1 MLVHLRTKARTAA
14 SLIEWGSEKRS
25 LFKARLLIASFRCYG
40 PFRYVQ
46 CRASTLNLAR
56 WRRTA
61 GSFVLAVH
69 LVATNARS
77 RSCALPKNAR
87 TIMPGTRCRM
97 SRTYGVER
105 AERVDSS
112 QFNVIGRSAS
122 TSERNHERTG
132 THSLQRSRRAYALRD
147 HQNLAAGTMHGD
159 RIYAINRGKR
169 RG

>member
-25 LFKARLLIASFRCYG
+25 MFKARLLIASFRCYG

-46 CRASTLNLAR
+46 RRASTLNLAK

-69 LVATNARS
+69 LVAANARA
-77 RSCALPKNAR
+77 RSCALPKNAN
-87 TIMPGTRCRM
+87 TMMPGTPCRM

-105 AERVDSS
+105 AERVDS

-122 TSERNHERTG
+122 TSERNHERTA
-132 THSLQRSRRAYALRD
+132 THSLQRSCRAYALRD

-159 RIYAINRGKR
+159 RIYAISRGER